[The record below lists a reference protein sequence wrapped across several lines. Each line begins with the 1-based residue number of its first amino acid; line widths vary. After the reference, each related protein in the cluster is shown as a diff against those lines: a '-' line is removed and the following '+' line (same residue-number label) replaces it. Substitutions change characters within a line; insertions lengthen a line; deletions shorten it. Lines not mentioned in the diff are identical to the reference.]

1 MGLIDKIKT
10 FRRASKQELS
20 QVSANSYNS
29 NSILASRSKP
39 LLLSAVYRCVDLIS
53 DSIAILP
60 FVVYERDSRG
70 FKTEAVKHPCY
81 DILGLEP
88 NENMTRYVFMKTM
101 ATSVLLTGNAYAYIE
116 RDELLNVTQIIYL
129 PSQMVS
135 VISVPDE
142 NGISRKRYR
151 VNGLT
156 ELVEPRDMIHV
167 LNFTYNGI
175 EGVSTLSHARQALQI
190 ATSGEEYALDSFSDG
205 GMTRGLL
212 KVEGSRLTDKQK
224 DDIYERWN
232 NRMNPATNRRHSM
245 AILEHNMS
253 YQAISL
259 NSKDLQL
266 IESRQFSVIEI
277 CRFFSVSPI
286 KAFDLTKSS
295 YATVEATQL
304 QYLAD
309 TVAPVIAK
317 FEQEFQRKIFLP
329 SERRKYIAEFDT
341 SELLRT
347 DKAAQA
353 NFWREMSNVGA
364 ATPNEIRKPMNLPP
378 LPDGD
383 HAFIQVNM
391 QTLSAAVAPKDE
403 NNQLIQDNKNGKNKG
418 KAKPRKPRQT
428 DGDGK

>member
-1 MGLIDKIKT
+1 M
-10 FRRASKQELS
+10 
-20 QVSANSYNS
+20 
-29 NSILASRSKP
+29 
-39 LLLSAVYRCVDLIS
+39 LLSAVYRCVDLIS

-60 FVVYERDSRG
+60 FVVYERDVRG
-70 FKTEAVKHPCY
+70 FKTEAPNHPCY
-81 DILGLEP
+81 DVLGLEP

-116 RDELLNVTQIIYL
+116 RDELLRVTQLVYL
-129 PSQMVS
+129 PTQAVS
-135 VISVPDE
+135 VVFQPDE
-142 NGISRKRYR
+142 SGISRKRYR
-151 VNGLT
+151 VNGFR
-156 ELVEPRDMIHV
+156 ELVEPQDMIHV

-175 EGVSTLSHARQALQI
+175 EGISTLAHAAQTLKI
-190 ATSGEEYALDSFSDG
+190 ATSGEEYALDSFAGG
-205 GMTRGLL
+205 GMTTGLL
-212 KVEGSRLTDKQK
+212 KVEGSRLTESQK

-232 NRMNPATNRRHSM
+232 KRINPATGRRGSM
-245 AILEHNMS
+245 AILEYNMS
-253 YQAISL
+253 YQPISI
-259 NSKDLQL
+259 SAKDLQL

-286 KAFDLTKSS
+286 KTFDLTKSS

-317 FEQEFQRKIFLP
+317 FEQEFQRKVFLR
-329 SERRKYIAEFDT
+329 SERRKYLAEFDT

-391 QTLSAAVAPKDE
+391 QTLSAAVQQKED
-403 NNQLIQDNKNGKNKG
+403 NNQLLQDNGKSKNKG
-418 KAKPRKPRQT
+418 KAKPRKPSQT
-428 DGDGK
+428 NGGGE